1 MAEIPDKGENVKI
14 SKDWMKPASELDDS
28 TDRMMKLLNKKLDQ
42 FQQEEIID
50 IPIKIKKLEMDKVEP
65 SKC

>member
-1 MAEIPDKGENVKI
+1 
-14 SKDWMKPASELDDS
+14 MKPASELDDS
-28 TDRMMKLLNKKLDQ
+28 TDCMMKLLDKKLDYS
-42 FQQEEIID
+42 QQEEIID